1 MISALLIPQAATAEK
16 SALSM
21 MVCNPALIG
30 LFPWHED
37 HFLHP
42 ANKIILAALQ
52 AAAEAREPG
61 DLVAITSRLE
71 ANGTLHAVGGA
82 AGLTETLTT
91 LVCGVPEQAGYYFSQ
106 LNSARAYRDAVA
118 AVERALPD
126 LRTMSVPIADI
137 ADRIGE
143 VADAAGHRQRKTLV
157 EQMDALY
164 SELERREPAE
174 CFSVG
179 LAGLDR
185 HLGGGLHRKELGV
198 VAGETSGG
206 KSVVLGMAALAAA
219 RAGRSVAIFS
229 LEMPA
234 GELLK
239 RLASNLAGLRIKP
252 LHEHPSRAEMDRM
265 GVAMNAIAALPLT
278 IIDDMTAL
286 PEIEAE
292 GRRLARLKKADL
304 IVIDYLQ
311 LIEHSKPDNREQA
324 VSEIARRMK
333 NMALAAN
340 SAVLTASQLNEEG
353 KLRESRAIGHHAD
366 QVFIIGDGEIRIAKN
381 RRGPRDV
388 GVDVTLR
395 GELGRFEED

>member
-1 MISALLIPQAATAEK
+1 MSTLTIPQVVTAEK

-21 MVCNPALIG
+21 MACNPALIG
-30 LFPWHED
+30 LFAWQEEL
-37 HFLHP
+37 FLHP
-42 ANKIILAALQ
+42 ANKIIFAALQ

-61 DLVAITSRLE
+61 DLIAITSRLE
-71 ANGTLHAVGGA
+71 ANGMLEAAGGA
-82 AGLTETLTT
+82 GGLTATLST
-91 LVCGVPEQAGYYFSQ
+91 LMCGVPEQAGYYFGQ
-106 LNSARAYRDAVA
+106 LKTARAYRDAVA
-118 AVERALPD
+118 ATEELLPE
-126 LRTMSVPIADI
+126 LRTMSVPISDLAE
-137 ADRIGE
+137 RIGE
-143 VADAAGHRQRKTLV
+143 VADLAGHRPRKTLA

-174 CFSVG
+174 TFSVG

-206 KSVVLGMAALAAA
+206 KSVVLTMAALSCAL
-219 RAGRSVAIFS
+219 AGKPAAIFS

-239 RLASNLAGLRIKP
+239 RIASNLAGLSIKA
-252 LHEHPSRAEMDRM
+252 LHERPSKAEMDRM
-265 GVAMNAIAALPLT
+265 SSALSAIASLPLT
-278 IIDDMTAL
+278 IIDDMTSL
-286 PEIEAE
+286 VDIEAE

-311 LIEHSKPDNREQA
+311 LIEHSKPDSREQA
-324 VSEIARRMK
+324 VSEIARRLK
-333 NMALAAN
+333 NMALSADAA
-340 SAVLTASQLNEEG
+340 VFTASQLNEEG

-366 QVFIIGDGEIRIAKN
+366 QVFMIGAGKIRIAKN

-388 GVDVTLR
+388 SVDVTLR
-395 GELGRFEED
+395 GELGRFEESL